1 MSSRSVAYE
10 VPLWIDREGAP
21 RVYRVCNLGDEPI
34 RGLRATL
41 LGPGHL
47 EPVHVPVLTSGGDVS
62 LTVVGPDLERGSVA
76 VLRWFR
82 PDGTEYLWRFSF

>member
-1 MSSRSVAYE
+1 MSSRPPAYE
-10 VPLWIDREGAP
+10 VPLWIDRAGAP
-21 RVYRVCNLGDEPI
+21 RYYRVCNLGDEPL
-34 RGLRATL
+34 RGLRPSL

-47 EPVHVPVLTSGGDVS
+47 EPVHVPLLTVGGDVT
-62 LTVVGPDLERGSVA
+62 LTVVGPDLERDSVM